1 MKFSVI
7 VPVYNVEKYIANCLD
22 SILSQSFDDYEVLI
36 INDGSPDNSQ
46 EIIDGYVE
54 RNPEKIKG
62 FVKENGGLSDAR
74 NYGVKRAEGEYI
86 VFVDSDDYLAPD
98 MLEKLGEEINKN
110 EPDIIG
116 INCHMVDKEGNIF
129 WGMTKPVRQNISGEE
144 AIVSL
149 VFNKECFEPAWS
161 YIYKKSFWDENG
173 FEYMKGIYH
182 EDFALTPLVI
192 LKGKKISFLD
202 YYGYFYVSNQEGITK
217 NLNPEKIRRLAYDL
231 LKGYDYLVS
240 EYKKIELKDEYCGKL
255 FMHYISSSV
264 IVKLEG
270 LNDKELKNE
279 YRKELKKRRIADN
292 IMSDTLKRK
301 IRKTFIKLKNRL

>member
-1 MKFSVI
+1 MKFSVVI
-7 VPVYNVEKYIANCLD
+7 PIYNVEKSLRKCFD
-22 SILSQSFDDYEVLI
+22 SILEQTYTDFEI
-36 INDGSPDNSQ
+36 IAVNDGSPDSSQ
-46 EIIDGYVE
+46 TIIDDYVG
-54 RNPEKIKG
+54 RYPEKIKG
-62 FVKENGGLSDAR
+62 YTKENGGLSDAR
-74 NYGVKRAEGEYI
+74 NYGVKRADGEYI
-86 VFVDSDDYLAPD
+86 VFVDSDDYLASD
-98 MLEKLGEEINKN
+98 MLEKLGEEIDKN

-116 INCHMVDKEGNIF
+116 INCHMVDSQGNIF
-129 WGMTKPVRQNISGEE
+129 GKMTKPVRQNISGEE
-144 AIVSL
+144 AIASL
-149 VFNKECFEPAWS
+149 VFHKECFEPAWS

-202 YYGYFYVSNQEGITK
+202 YYGYYYVSNQEGITK

-240 EYKKIELKDEYCGKL
+240 EYKKIELKDEYCGRL

-270 LNDKELKNE
+270 LNEKELKNE